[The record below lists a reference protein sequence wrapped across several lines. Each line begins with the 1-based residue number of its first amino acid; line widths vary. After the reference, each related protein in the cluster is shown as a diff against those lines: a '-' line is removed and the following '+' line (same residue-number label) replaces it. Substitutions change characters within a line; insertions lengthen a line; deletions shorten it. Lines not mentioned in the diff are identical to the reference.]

1 MQRRRRLFPIV
12 RFLLAALAILLLSR
26 LVRPAEVA
34 RAASLVAHTGWP
46 LVLVLLPTAVAMF
59 LDARGW
65 QLILRTLG
73 ARVALPTMVELR
85 LSVEAVVLALPG
97 GALAGE
103 ALKLALLSRRAGVP
117 LTTGGASTALTKA
130 CLIGAESIYLAL
142 GAVAAAAAL
151 SMGADPPS
159 RLPILLAVV
168 GSIITGLVSFALF
181 LVLKEASWAS
191 AIGRWLGK
199 LPSQRIR
206 RWAEAR
212 SAGFEELDQAARG
225 FFAAPLRARILCVI
239 PFLLEWL
246 TEAAETFLILRV
258 LHVSVDFSSVMLL
271 DGVGSLLRAMA
282 FFVPAGL
289 GAQDAAQIFML
300 RALGVGDAV
309 TVGAALI
316 LIKRTKEVFWVVTG
330 VLFLFVRKDLWR
342 QATTA
347 APGHK
352 V

>member
-1 MQRRRRLFPIV
+1 
-12 RFLLAALAILLLSR
+12 LLSGLAILALSR
-26 LVRPAEVA
+26 LVRPADVA

-46 LVLVLLPTAVAMF
+46 LGLVLLPTAVAMF

-73 ARVALPTMVELR
+73 ARVRLPTMVELR
-85 LSVEAVVLALPG
+85 LSVEAVVHALPG

-103 ALKLALLSRRAGVP
+103 ALKLALLGRRAGVP
-117 LTTGGASTALTKA
+117 LTVGGASTALTKA

-142 GAVAAAAAL
+142 GAAAAGIALFLGAA
-151 SMGADPPS
+151 PPS
-159 RLPILLAVV
+159 RLPIILAVV
-168 GSIITGLVSFALF
+168 GSIITGLVSIALF
-181 LVLKEASWAS
+181 LLLKEASWAT
-191 AIGRWLGK
+191 AIGRWLAR
-199 LPSQRIR
+199 LPSARIR

-212 SAGFEELDQAARG
+212 SASFQELDQAAHT
-225 FFAAPLRARILCVI
+225 FFAAPLGTRLLCVL
-239 PFLLEWL
+239 PFLCEWM
-246 TEAAETFLILRV
+246 TEAVETWLILRV
-258 LHVSVDFSSVMLL
+258 LHVSLGFSSVMLL

-300 RALGVGDAV
+300 RGLGVGEAA

-347 APGHK
+347 APGHR